1 MTGVEVLVGTVAA
14 ENLAP
19 DSLLASHR
27 TGSSQRL
34 LCGLVGSSLGLPLTC
49 SLGSPSRAVRR
60 LSLSFTPTE
69 LIPSSPSSQDC
80 TIWEDWNEV
89 SVSYLTS
96 PYP

>member
-49 SLGSPSRAVRR
+49 SLSSPSRAVRR